1 MCNANAGWKIF
12 FMFAAAFFLKA
23 AIPTHAADR
32 PNILWITAEDMSP
45 TLGCYGDDYAMTP
58 HLDALARQS
67 ILFTNAFATAPV
79 CSPSRSCLINGAYA
93 PSQSTHNM
101 RSALPIPPAM
111 TGFPGRLRAAG
122 YYTSNNVKTDYNT
135 AYWQEIIAS
144 SWDVNSETAHWRG
157 KKGRGASGQN
167 FFSVFNLMESHQS
180 RTMVWPYE
188 RFEDEVQSIL
198 WDYEIHDPKKAPL
211 PPYYVD
217 TPTVRRAV
225 ARYYDCLTVMDK
237 KVGVLLQQLQDDGL
251 ADDTIVFFYSDH
263 GSGMPRHKR
272 ALLDSGMRVALM
284 VRIPEKFHHLAAPL
298 AKAGAELAGSR
309 TDRLVSFVD
318 FAPTV
323 LKLAGL
329 QPPGFMQGQAFLGD
343 TGGDAEGRRYAYGH
357 RDRVDEVID
366 MARSVRDKR
375 YLYIRNYMPHL
386 GYNQRTWWPD
396 LGAIRHEIYRLTD
409 AKKMTDAQWR
419 FAGPTRPAEELY
431 DCQADPQ
438 NLRNLAGDPQH
449 ANTLDRM
456 RGALRQHV
464 LTTHDTGYLPESM
477 LWRRLG
483 NSRSLWEVARSKGLG
498 LRSALAA
505 AERVGAADEEE
516 LIEGLI
522 DQDGAVRY
530 WSAVGLN
537 ARSEMG
543 AAGVA
548 ALQKAL
554 EDGTPSVR
562 TEAAYALCRHGRLDA
577 GLPVLI
583 AQLKQDNLAAVLHAA
598 RAIETLGPKTAPSAR
613 AAMEDLDRRMKI
625 IRPADTSPVIVQ
637 PGRIDMAMFVGFS
650 TDAFLNAE

>member
-1 MCNANAGWKIF
+1 MFNENRYHKTVLMCAMILGCLWGA
-12 FMFAAAFFLKA
+12 
-23 AIPTHAADR
+23 TSHAADR

-45 TLGCYGDDYAMTP
+45 TLGCYGDDYAITP

-111 TGFPGRLRAAG
+111 TGFPSRLRAAG
-122 YYTSNNVKTDYNT
+122 YYTSNNVKTDYNS
-135 AYWQEIIAS
+135 ANWQEIIDS
-144 SWDVNSETAHWRG
+144 SWDANGDTAHWQD
-157 KKGRGASGQN
+157 KKGRGVAGQR

-180 RTMVWPYE
+180 RTMVWPRE
-188 RFEDEVQSIL
+188 RFEAEVQSML
-198 WDYEIHDPKKAPL
+198 SGYEIHDPKKAPL

-217 TPTVRRAV
+217 TPTVRRTV
-225 ARYYDCLTVMDK
+225 ARYYDCVTLMDK
-237 KVGVLLQQLQDDGL
+237 KVGVLLQQLQSDGL

-272 ALLDSGMRVALM
+272 ALLDSGMKVALM
-284 VRIPEKFHHLAAPL
+284 VRIPEKYKHLAAPL
-298 AKAGAELAGSR
+298 TRAGAELAGTR

-318 FAPTV
+318 YAPTV

-329 QPPGFMQGQAFLGD
+329 EPPDYMQGEAFLGD
-343 TGGDAEGRRYAYGH
+343 VDGDAKGRRYVYGH

-396 LGAIRHEIYRLTD
+396 LGEIRHEFYRLAN
-409 AKKMTDAQWR
+409 AKKMSDAQWH

-431 DCQADPQ
+431 DCEADPD
-438 NLRNLAGDPQH
+438 NLKNLAGDPRH
-449 ANTLDRM
+449 ANTLDRL
-456 RGALRQHV
+456 RGALRQHAM
-464 LTTHDTGYLPESM
+464 TTHDTGYLPESM

-483 NSRSLWEVARSKGLG
+483 NQRSLWEVARSKGLG
-498 LRSALAA
+498 LKNALAA
-505 AERVGAADEEE
+505 AERVGVAGEAE
-516 LIEGLI
+516 LIQGLS
-522 DQDGAVRY
+522 DKDGAARY

-537 ARSEMG
+537 ALPELST
-543 AAGVA
+543 AGVT
-548 ALQKAL
+548 ALKKAL
-554 EDGTPSVR
+554 NDGTMSVR
-562 TEAAYALCRHGRLDA
+562 TEAAYALSRHDRLDL

-583 AQLKQDNLAAVLHAA
+583 AQLDQENLAAVMHAA
-598 RAIETLGPKTAPSAR
+598 RAIQTLGPKTAAD
-613 AAMEDLDRRMKI
+613 ATDAMADLDRRMKI

-637 PGRIDMAMFVGFS
+637 PGRIDMAMFVGFA
-650 TDAFLNAE
+650 TDAFLNGG